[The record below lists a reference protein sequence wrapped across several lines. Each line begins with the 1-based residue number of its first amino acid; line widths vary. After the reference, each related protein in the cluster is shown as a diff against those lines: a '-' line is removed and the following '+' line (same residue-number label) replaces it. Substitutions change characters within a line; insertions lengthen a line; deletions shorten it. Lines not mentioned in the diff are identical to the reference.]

1 MSLWLDVCIIYVHIN
16 LCIGVYS
23 FRISLP
29 PESSFL
35 RHELATTVYLMGSV
49 SAEPLTPT
57 GDWEAVYSAMDAL
70 MQGALEVSRQKMTK
84 GNALFQIPPQSFPV
98 ILGARC
104 LNPLES

>member
-1 MSLWLDVCIIYVHIN
+1 MSLVVCIYVHVN

-35 RHELATTVYLMGSV
+35 HHELATTVYIMGSV
-49 SAEPLTPT
+49 SAEPLTLT
-57 GDWEAVYSAMDAL
+57 GDWEAVYSAIDTL

-84 GNALFQIPPQSFPV
+84 GNALFQIPPQSFLV
-98 ILGARC
+98 LLGARR
-104 LNPLES
+104 LNPSESWL